1 MPTATANLV
10 ESLGD
15 LIELVNEIRIE
26 FGGTHKLNK
35 TKLDGVYN
43 ELRLIHREAKASAPP
58 VFARKIAEAQ
68 AAITFIKSKKDVKDI
83 ETLFGKLLQHLNT
96 AIALLG
102 TKKQVRKAA

>member
-1 MPTATANLV
+1 MPTATMNIV

-26 FGGTHKLNK
+26 FGGTHKLN
-35 TKLDGVYN
+35 TAKLNGVYN
-43 ELRLIHREAKASAPP
+43 TLREIHGEAKADAPP

-83 ETLFGKLLQHLNT
+83 ESLFLKLIQHLNT

-102 TKKQVRKAA
+102 TKKPVRKAA